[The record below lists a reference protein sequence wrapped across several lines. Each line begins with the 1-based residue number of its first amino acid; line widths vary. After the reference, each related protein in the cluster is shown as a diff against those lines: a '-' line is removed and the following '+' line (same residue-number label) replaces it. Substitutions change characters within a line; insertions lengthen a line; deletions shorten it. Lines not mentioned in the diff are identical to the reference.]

1 MAGIFTISPLNSLH
15 FIKSSDQYPN
25 FDNTLYQDRSTLG
38 VNLVKYWQKVLTTD
52 TVIIQIKTDYTAI
65 TASKVNMMTGA
76 TTALTVTLKTAYT
89 GYSFYEISAT
99 FPTAGYYKILISG
112 TKLNYAPV
120 NFISEGIESAVTFEL
135 NSVTPGA
142 EHKLIEW
149 YNDSNTPYIDYS
161 TGIAHLS
168 RVFGLMRLED
178 IGGKEEM
185 YNNQGIEELVYA
197 DNETVYNFTI
207 ESIPDYL
214 VRKILYAGKLDHF
227 IVNDIE
233 YLVKEHS
240 TEAIN
245 GSHLFN
251 LSLKMTQKSV
261 AGVNDDQDGGT
272 YTLNATVIDAGTVI
286 GEIIDP
292 NATSIDYYASSIS
305 IDGYGSGDPVA
316 IEITLMKNGVADYV
330 YTNSNFL
337 NEDQDGFTIPYPFF
351 PGNTYYFYIRE
362 I

>member
-65 TASKVNMMTGA
+65 TASRVNMMTGA
-76 TTALTVTLKTAYT
+76 TTALTVMLKTTYT

-185 YNNQGIEELVYA
+185 YNNQGVEELVYA

-207 ESIPDYL
+207 EAIPDYL

-227 IVNDIE
+227 IINDIE
-233 YLVKEHS
+233 YLLKEHS

-245 GSHLFN
+245 GGHLFN
-251 LSLKMTQKSV
+251 LSLKLTQKAV
-261 AGVNDDQDGGT
+261 AGINDDQDGGT
-272 YTLNATVIDAGTVI
+272 YTLGAT
-286 GEIIDP
+286 E
-292 NATSIDYYASSIS
+292 
-305 IDGYGSGDPVA
+305 SGDGMTVA
-316 IEITLMKNGVADYV
+316 NEVITV
-330 YTNSNFL
+330 YANYITWDGDITSGSPGSHDAYLELRMDGTRIATNAITFTEGGSPGLQTMNVIIYPGHTYNFDL
-337 NEDQDGFTIPYPFF
+337 SY
-351 PGNTYYFYIRE
+351 
-362 I
+362 